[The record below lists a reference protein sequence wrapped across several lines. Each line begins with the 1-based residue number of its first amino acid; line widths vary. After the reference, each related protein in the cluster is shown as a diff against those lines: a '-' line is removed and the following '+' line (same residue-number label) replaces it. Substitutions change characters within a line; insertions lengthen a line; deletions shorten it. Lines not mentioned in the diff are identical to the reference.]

1 VIEEFIVL
9 VEDDPDD
16 VFFTTHTLAR
26 HGVRH
31 TVVVVN
37 DGAAALNLL
46 LPASARDHIRATLV
60 LLDLNL
66 PGMSGFEVLR
76 QIRAEPV
83 TSVLPVIAFIST
95 RTDQDKV
102 TEYSAPTGAIQKPL
116 TFASFRTATAAL
128 GLPPWT

>member
-16 VFFTTHTLAR
+16 VFFTTHTLSR

-31 TVVVVN
+31 TIVVVDN
-37 DGAAALNLL
+37 GPAALRLL
-46 LPASARDHIRATLV
+46 LPATAGDHIRATLV

-76 QIRAEPV
+76 QIRAEPTTV
-83 TSVLPVIAFIST
+83 DLPVIAFVST
-95 RTDQDKV
+95 STDQDRV
-102 TEYSAPTGAIQKPL
+102 TEYSAPTGSIPKPL